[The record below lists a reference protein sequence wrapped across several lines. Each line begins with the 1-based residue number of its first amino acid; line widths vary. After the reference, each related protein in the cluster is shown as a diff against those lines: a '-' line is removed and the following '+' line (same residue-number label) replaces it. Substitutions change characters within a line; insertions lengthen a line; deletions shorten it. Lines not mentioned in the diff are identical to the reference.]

1 MAAAVRGMNL
11 DPVKD
16 LLVAPGHDN
25 KFKAV
30 CRIQKMVNSAIARAL
45 VQVDGEGDAAQ
56 EALYAS
62 YSLLYDILC
71 KELGANALEKLRVA
85 MNDLSPKMSGMNRFD
100 PLRLDDAGRDK
111 AARLVVKYGAG
122 LTAANLGVLA
132 GYAAVAIDAARRRRR
147 PTKKECPGLTPSAR
161 PIPLVSP
168 LAKQPRR
175 ECCQCESV
183 ANYQMPMLPIGNWKL
198 ELETLSNL

>member
-85 MNDLSPKMSGMNRFD
+85 MNDEKFRIAFRAVYDITQGIWAEDADDD
-100 PLRLDDAGRDK
+100 PQMK
-111 AARLVVKYGAG
+111 AESSKFADSVSYCILY
-122 LTAANLGVLA
+122 VLA
-132 GYAAVAIDAARRRRR
+132 
-147 PTKKECPGLTPSAR
+147 PSVRNA
-161 PIPLVSP
+161 LGGQGEF
-168 LAKQPRR
+168 QPFI
-175 ECCQCESV
+175 S
-183 ANYQMPMLPIGNWKL
+183 
-198 ELETLSNL
+198 LSNDVTQDQRKPVCEMIKGIAQAEDVQPSRIEA